1 MRALGSSFARLCVAL
16 ALAVAAHASASAA
29 DAFSVSGVTVDATAA
44 TAAAA
49 RDAALAEGQRKAF
62 RMLLERL
69 TSPADQA
76 RLPKL
81 SDAELVPL
89 VAGFEVQTERTSAV
103 RYLATLTYNFRPGPV
118 RALLKNNG
126 IAFAETGSRSVLL
139 VPVLKTGGT
148 TLLWEDNNL
157 WRRVWLDQPPPTGL
171 VPVTVPSGGV
181 EDLAALTTQQAETG
195 APAAF
200 AGLLQR
206 YNSGEVM
213 VADATLDPK
222 GVLVV
227 VRRPGIA
234 EPLVSE
240 QLTPTAVE
248 GQPELLRRAAVRTAQ
263 ALEERWKREIM
274 VSRTEANA
282 ETGGLVVRVP
292 LTSINDWLETRR
304 RLEATGF
311 VQSVSL
317 RSLSR
322 REAIVGLGFAGDP
335 AQLKLVLAQRQ
346 LALEES
352 PDGWILRVLGVQAQT
367 GERAAPPQ

>member
-1 MRALGSSFARLCVAL
+1 
-16 ALAVAAHASASAA
+16 
-29 DAFSVSGVTVDATAA
+29 
-44 TAAAA
+44 
-49 RDAALAEGQRKAF
+49 
-62 RMLLERL
+62 MLLERL
-69 TSPADQA
+69 TSPADHA
-76 RLPKL
+76 RLPKV

-103 RYLATLTYNFRPGPV
+103 RYLATLTYNFRPGPI

-139 VPVLKTGGT
+139 IPLFKSGGA

-157 WRRVWLDQPPPTGL
+157 WRRVWLDQPPPPGL
-171 VPVTVPSGGV
+171 VPVTVPTGAV

-200 AGLLQR
+200 AALLQR
-206 YNSGEVM
+206 YDAGEVM
-213 VADATLDPK
+213 VAEATLDAK
-222 GVLVV
+222 GVSVV

-234 EPLVSE
+234 EPMVSE

-274 VSRTEANA
+274 VSRTDANA
-282 ETGGLVVRVP
+282 EAGGLVVRVP
-292 LTSINDWLETRR
+292 LQSINDWLEARR

-317 RSLSR
+317 KSLSR

-346 LALEES
+346 LALEQGA
-352 PDGWILRVLGVQAQT
+352 DGWVLRVLGVQAQT